1 MMMDKLKL
9 ILFFALTLGASILLA
24 AETPRI
30 GTNAIMPQVDG
41 DWWTITDGQ
50 VLPDLGEFVWTNGTL
65 PIDFSIW
72 QAEDGTWQLDA
83 CVRGLKKKGEK
94 NNFRVFYRWE
104 GTSLT
109 EDNNWK
115 PQGISLSGLPEY
127 GESSSVH
134 QAPHVLK
141 YDDGKY
147 RMFYGVGNT
156 ISLAESDDGK
166 TFDRVLNASGESTL
180 FPAFM
185 GPQTEWGGKSSYNNS
200 RDPVALKDGDTYYCY
215 YAVSGVSKGKWGEEP
230 YVAGGFACQTSTD
243 LKAWTDPVI
252 VSTGG
257 VAGSTQIC
265 AECPHVIKRHG
276 MYYLF
281 RSGTDSKTY
290 VYCSDNPLDF
300 GVNDDRYYTGLRWEM
315 DGVEIFHHEGQDYIA
330 CFGQANG
337 KRSYRIAKLKWVE

>member
-1 MMMDKLKL
+1 MKIMMDKCKRVLFLSL
-9 ILFFALTLGASILLA
+9 ILCVSVLAA

-30 GTNAIMPQVDG
+30 GKNAIMPQVDG

-50 VLPDLGEFVWTNGTL
+50 VLPDLGDFIWTNKTL

-94 NNFRVFYRWE
+94 PNFRVFYRWE

-115 PQGISLSGLPEY
+115 PQGISQIGLPEY
-127 GESSSVH
+127 GESSAVH

-147 RMFYGVGNT
+147 RMFYGVGGT

-166 TFDRVLNASGESTL
+166 TFDRVLNASGKSTL
-180 FPAFM
+180 FPPAK
-185 GPQTEWGGKSSYNNS
+185 GEGGFYKNA
-200 RDPVALKDGDTYYCY
+200 RDPCTLKDGDTYYCY
-215 YAVSGVSKGKWGEEP
+215 YAVSGPFDGSGRQG
-230 YVAGGFACQTSTD
+230 AFLCQTSTD
-243 LKAWTDPVI
+243 LKTWTDPVN

-257 VAGSTQIC
+257 IAGSSPIP
-265 AECPHVIKRHG
+265 AECPHIIKRHG
-276 MYYLF
+276 LYYLF

-300 GVNDDRYYTGLRWEM
+300 GVNDDKYYTGLRWKM

-330 CFGQANG
+330 CFMHG
-337 KRSYRIAKLKWVE
+337 RPRRYRIAKLKWVE